1 MTQAYMRLPRI
12 LRQIKMYSAAPCT
25 STPRRS
31 RSRVVGGLCTSSAL
45 LNMSP
50 LLLLVLEEHLAHVRL
65 VTYKF
70 FRRSALRSLSVVF
83 LFSVSTFLLSQIF
96 DLKGLASRNFSQPLS
111 HTIIFSLISHHALR
125 KASSYHLASPLCRRR
140 TRTRLGQSNHTGP
153 QLWYQSVRSA
163 AMLQPMRRPGGYFQ
177 GHRMRVPIQP
187 CLRLSRVEL

>member
-70 FRRSALRSLSVVF
+70 FRRSAPSLPVRRLPILRIHLPPITNLRLERSCLEELFPTSLSYHHLLTDFAPCTPQSFF
-83 LFSVSTFLLSQIF
+83 LPPCQPSLS
-96 DLKGLASRNFSQPLS
+96 PS
-111 HTIIFSLISHHALR
+111 HTD
-125 KASSYHLASPLCRRR
+125 KAWS
-140 TRTRLGQSNHTGP
+140 T
-153 QLWYQSVRSA
+153 
-163 AMLQPMRRPGGYFQ
+163 
-177 GHRMRVPIQP
+177 
-187 CLRLSRVEL
+187 